1 MKRVNPELWLLLF
14 LVAIAAI
21 LNFLVASQPMTL
33 MFYFLPTLYSAYRFG
48 RRHAT
53 LTAVASVVLVVL
65 LTYVNPRVLIRP
77 VNLPI
82 DSRWF
87 DLTIW
92 GGILVVSSYAMG
104 TLYERN
110 EKNLREVRNGYEGI
124 LVILR
129 QFLSNQTYS
138 ESRPF
143 RISVY
148 ATQIAKAL
156 GLDSESTEDLRTAT
170 LLQNLNEVGITNEI
184 LYKAA
189 DLTHEDVA
197 NGMRKRG
204 KAAVQTMGGSLR
216 RAIPILVAGQQLI
229 KSGGAAADAP
239 VEVQI
244 LVLAE
249 NYELLVNGPGRKLSP
264 EEAQEAILTSSADKY
279 DSLIVDAFSK
289 AFGKQAKAATV

>member
-1 MKRVNPELWLLLF
+1 MVF
-14 LVAIAAI
+14 V
-21 LNFLVASQPMTL
+21 
-33 MFYFLPTLYSAYRFG
+33 
-48 RRHAT
+48 
-53 LTAVASVVLVVL
+53 
-65 LTYVNPRVLIRP
+65 RP

-110 EKNLREVRNGYEGI
+110 EKNLHEVRNGYEGI

-129 QFLSNQTYS
+129 QFLNNQTYS

-189 DLTHEDVA
+189 DLTHEDVE

-204 KAAVQTMGGSLR
+204 KSTVQTMGGSLR

-229 KSGGAAADAP
+229 KSGTSAADAP

-249 NYELLVNGPGRKLSP
+249 NYELLVNGPGRKTFARRGASDP
-264 EEAQEAILTSSADKY
+264 RQE
-279 DSLIVDAFSK
+279 FS
-289 AFGKQAKAATV
+289 GQVRLLDRGRI